1 VDVTVAV
8 LARGLN
14 ARPTGRGLL
23 ARELIPALRR
33 VRSDINVHL
42 FAGSDP
48 CWPGVTFHP
57 ENRGP
62 IANVWRQAVGIA
74 HEMKRINP
82 DIVWSVTHLLPGG
95 LPRGIPRVATLLDLV
110 WRDHPTTMDRG
121 HRLAAKYGELRLR
134 QADRIV
140 CISAFTRERLAQY
153 FPQLLAR
160 SCVIRL
166 APRYLADSGKEGQQL
181 SVSGPVVANVG
192 TIEPRKNLGLLLQAI
207 ERLPAVT
214 LLHCGDIGWN
224 ASEIVAKAKRM
235 PNVRLLGYADDETV
249 SSVYCN
255 ATVAAF
261 PTLYEGFDLPPLEAM
276 AAGCPV
282 IASDIPVHHEVLGD
296 AARYIKAGDP
306 GALAATI
313 DAIVH
318 DANLQHQLRTRGV
331 EQAAKYSWDTAAIEL
346 STVFDELAGR

>member
-1 VDVTVAV
+1 V

-42 FAGSDP
+42 FAASDP
-48 CWPGVTFHP
+48 CWPGVAFHP

-62 IANVWRQAVGIA
+62 IANLWRQTIGIA
-74 HEMKRINP
+74 NEMKRINP
-82 DIVWSVTHLLPGG
+82 DVVWSVTHLLPGG
-95 LPRGIPRVATLLDLV
+95 LPRRIPRVATLLDLV

-121 HRLAAKYGELRLR
+121 HRLAAKYGERRLH

-166 APRYLADSGKEGQQL
+166 APRSLADSGKAQQL
-181 SVSGPVVANVG
+181 SVSGPMVANVG
-192 TIEPRKNLGLLLQAI
+192 TIEPRKNLGLLLEAM

-214 LLHCGDIGWN
+214 LVQCGDIGWN
-224 ASEIVAKAKRM
+224 ASEIVAKAKSM

-249 SSVYCN
+249 SRVYRS

-296 AARYIKAGDP
+296 AAQYVKAGDP
-306 GALAATI
+306 SALAAAI

-318 DANLQHQLRTRGV
+318 APNLQQQLRTRGL